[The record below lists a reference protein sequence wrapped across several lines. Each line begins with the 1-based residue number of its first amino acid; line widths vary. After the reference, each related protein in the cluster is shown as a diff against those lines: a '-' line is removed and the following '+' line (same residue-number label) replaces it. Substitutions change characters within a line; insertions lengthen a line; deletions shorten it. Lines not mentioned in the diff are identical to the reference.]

1 MEILVGPDVSL
12 ASTSVCALGANG
24 ETVTE
29 AKVPSDPGSLA
40 ECMRGLPGSIAAIG
54 LEAGPQSQWLH
65 KGLSEAGHETVLMV
79 RRVKS
84 ALKAAPVRTDRR
96 DAEGIAQ
103 LLRTGWFQ
111 PVHCKSVASQETR
124 ALPGSRNALV
134 EGLTRP
140 GLSVRGILRNFGL
153 KPGRVSK
160 GDCEERV
167 RELTS
172 GNATLPDAVEPILRL
187 RARMR
192 DELAVVTKRAG
203 TLAGPDATCRQLM
216 TMPGTG
222 PVGRDGRVGRD
233 LEDRRHRAA
242 QGALPG
248 SHGDA
253 DRHEEDELA
262 EVLGA
267 AAGGEAWQEARH
279 DRAGPAHGRGSA
291 PDVAGRDGVRLH
303 PRAGDVA

>member
-1 MEILVGPDVSL
+1 MEILAGPDVSV
-12 ASTSVCALGANG
+12 AITSACAPGADGRIVN
-24 ETVTE
+24 E
-29 AKVPSDPGSLA
+29 AKVPSDPGSLV
-40 ECMRGLPGSIAAIG
+40 EHMHGLPGSIAAVD
-54 LEAGPQSQWLH
+54 LEAGPQSQWLR

-84 ALKAAPVRTDRR
+84 ALKAAPVKTDRR
-96 DAEGIAQ
+96 DAEGIAR

-111 PVHCKSVASQETR
+111 PVHCRPVASREKR
-124 ALPGSRNALV
+124 ALPGSRNALA

-140 GLSVRGILRNFGL
+140 GLPVRGILRNFGL

-167 RELTS
+167 REPAS

-187 RARMR
+187 RAQMR
-192 DELAVVTKRAG
+192 DEPAVMTKRAG
-203 TLAGPDATCRQLM
+203 TLAGPDAEAE
-216 TMPGTG
+216 

-233 LEDRRHRAA
+233 LEGRRHRAA
-242 QGALPG
+242 HGALPG
-248 SHGDA
+248 GHGDA
-253 DRHEEDELA
+253 ARHGQGELA
-262 EVLGA
+262 EVPGA